1 MPEEIFTQDS
11 SEPTSFDSYGGLAAD
26 TASAAAPAANQAD
39 DIDSYGVEEFDNR
52 VQDVNAQVR
61 NLICYN
67 FKTC

>member
-26 TASAAAPAANQAD
+26 SASAAAPAAGGQAD

-61 NLICYN
+61 AY
-67 FKTC
+67 

>member
-26 TASAAAPAANQAD
+26 SASAAAPAASSQAD

-61 NLICYN
+61 AY
-67 FKTC
+67 